1 MTTMFLLNHTWR
13 TRFDKAAAFFTPSTL
28 FLLRTLVVHP
38 AIFAVLLLLLM
49 CKGNIGEGLLN
60 GAEGLVRD
68 APAGQIW
75 ACERISLQGSVPS
88 VDEAEGVECRRQS
101 VPRAVWVDEANRS
114 LVTLYKTGVLL
125 SLLAS
130 LLTWLIRRQASAR

>member
-13 TRFDKAAAFFTPSTL
+13 TRFDKAAAFLTPPTF

-38 AIFAVLLLLLM
+38 AILAVLFLLLM
-49 CKGNIGEGLLN
+49 CRGNIGEGLLS

-68 APAGQIW
+68 APAGQVW

-88 VDEAEGVECRRQS
+88 VDEAAEVECRRQ
-101 VPRAVWVDEANRS
+101 AVSRSTWVEEANRS
-114 LVTLYKTGVLL
+114 MVTFYKTGVLL

>member
-13 TRFDKAAAFFTPSTL
+13 TRFDKAAAFLTPSTF

-38 AIFAVLLLLLM
+38 AILAVLFLLLM
-49 CKGNIGEGLLN
+49 CRGNIGEGLLS

-68 APAGQIW
+68 APAGQVW

-88 VDEAEGVECRRQS
+88 ADETAEVECRRQVVS
-101 VPRAVWVDEANRS
+101 RSAWVEEANRS
-114 LVTLYKTGVLL
+114 LVTFYKTAVLL
-125 SLLAS
+125 SLMPLC
-130 LLTWLIRRQASAR
+130 